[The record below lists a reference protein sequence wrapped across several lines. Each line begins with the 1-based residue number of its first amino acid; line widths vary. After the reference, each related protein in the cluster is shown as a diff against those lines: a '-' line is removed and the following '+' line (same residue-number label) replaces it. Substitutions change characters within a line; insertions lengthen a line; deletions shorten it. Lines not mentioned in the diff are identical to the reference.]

1 MYVDFGLTRFDA
13 GYIGSEIVPSAV
25 DSDALIAPG
34 ANMIYGRTRKGFRP
48 LETYPGYTASFMNQR
63 NPILIEAGST
73 FVLTLGGNAIQYVAR
88 TLFIIGASGSI
99 WAPDPTSGT
108 LTNIGTNSSI
118 LQLFTISNGH
128 YNAGVQAGLAAP
140 QAPGLAARAD
150 LGPGMVGKNTGTY
163 SGVMTKFRSTTGA
176 ESNPSPSVPIVSAS
190 GQSMSLTFPP
200 EPVDGT
206 DSWRWYPTPPGLAA
220 LGPYLLFVFPG
231 GSAEYRETQISSG
244 DGHGTIAAAS
254 FLLTRT
260 SGDLWT
266 ADDEGKTITVVGA
279 GVAAAAL
286 TTTISSINVSTQV
299 ATLADAAST
308 LATAQ
313 VTHWASIV
321 DGVERSLEIEWLGG
335 ELQPIVPP
343 IDANPP
349 EAGMFV
355 VSIADVMAVIGTFN
369 GMTVSVSRPGF
380 PESYPANWAQSLPE
394 PAVAVIGRPQDGFVY
409 ILCKNSIHAL
419 IWTGAT
425 DGPPLVLRPIWD
437 RHGCAG
443 QLSACV
449 VGTVLYWATPTGKFM
464 RATPDGNV
472 DLDFGAEIE
481 ADTASWTPANIIV
494 TYDETRRTVLFA
506 HVNTVYPYMLGT
518 NEMFSPKIDNAT
530 TGTLG
535 QYPQAMTSGV
545 NLNGRATFVSLDAV
559 APGAGTVGSGSPNF
573 TKTSGAAFTSA
584 DVGKIIAITGAGTAG
599 AVLTTTILTFTD
611 ATHVV
616 LATNAI
622 TGVPAQPFTISAYNL
637 WQFDGGTTTI
647 SWSFTTAWRTGGYAQ
662 WLKTLYLLQADYQGG
677 NTNTVTLT
685 IYKDFDTTNAVDTI
699 TFTSVNA
706 KAITDWL
713 TAAATNCK
721 VFAIKISGTGIGYKW
736 FGLWPQGTVSRIY
749 T

>member
-1 MYVDFGLTRFDA
+1 MLDFGLTKLDG
-13 GYIGSEIVPSAV
+13 GYIGPEILPDAV
-25 DSDALIAPG
+25 DSDALIAPST
-34 ANMIYGRTRKGFRP
+34 NMIYGRSRKGFRP
-48 LETYPGYTASFMNQR
+48 LETYPGYTASSANRR
-63 NPILIEAGST
+63 NPIIIEAGST
-73 FVLTLGGNAIQYVAR
+73 MVFVLGGNAIQYIAR
-88 TLFIIGASGSI
+88 TLFIIGSSGAI
-99 WAPDPTSGT
+99 YAPDPTSGT

-128 YNAGVQAGLAAP
+128 YNAGAQAGLAAP
-140 QAPGLAARAD
+140 ETPGLAARSE
-150 LGPGMVGKNTGTY
+150 LGPGMIGKNTGTY

-176 ESNPSPSVPIVSAS
+176 ESNPSEATPIVSAS
-190 GQSMSLTFPP
+190 GQSMRLEFPP

-206 DSWRWYPTPPGLAA
+206 DGWRWYPSPPGLAA
-220 LGPYLLFVFPG
+220 LGPYLLFSFPG
-231 GSAEYRETQISSG
+231 GATEYRETQISSG
-244 DGHGTIAAAS
+244 DGHGSISSAG

-266 ADDEGKTITVVGA
+266 ADDEGKTITVAGA
-279 GVAAAAL
+279 GVAAATL
-286 TTTISSINVSTQV
+286 TTTISSVDVVNQI

-308 LATAQ
+308 TVVAA

-321 DGVERSLEIEWLGG
+321 DGVERSVEIEWLGG
-335 ELQPIVPP
+335 ELLPIVPP

-355 VSIADVMAVIGTFN
+355 VSIADVMAVIGTFD

-380 PESYPANWAQSLPE
+380 PESYPARWAQSLPE

-409 ILCKNSIHAL
+409 ILCKNSIHQL

-464 RATPDGNV
+464 RATPDGQV

-481 ADTASWTPANIIV
+481 ADTAGWTPANIIV
-494 TYDETRRTVLFA
+494 TYDEGRRTVLFA
-506 HVNTVYPYMLGT
+506 HAATVYPYMLGT

-545 NLNGRATFVSLDAV
+545 NLNGRATFVSLDAA
-559 APGAGTVGSGSPNF
+559 APGAGTVGAGSPNF

-599 AVLTTTILTFTD
+599 GILTTTILTFTD

-622 TGVPAQPFTISAYNL
+622 TAVTAQPFTISAYNL

-647 SWSFTTAWRTGGYAQ
+647 SWSFTHAWRTGGYAQ
-662 WLKTLYLLQADYQGG
+662 WLKTIYLSMLDYQGG

-685 IYKDFDTTNAVDTI
+685 VYKDFDTTNAVDTI
-699 TFTSVNA
+699 TFSSVNA

-713 TAAATNCK
+713 TSAATNCK
-721 VFAIKISGTGIGYKW
+721 VYAIKISGTGIGYKF
-736 FGLWPQGTVSRIY
+736 FGLWNQGTVSRIFI
-749 T
+749 